1 MRINFFSILGF
12 AFFRHVFRLK
22 MTIPFFFFLFLQ
34 IVENFSNMDT
44 EQNNLIDLRK
54 IFTAKVPK
62 LMKHMPNWLFRKI
75 QRLLHEDDINEILT
89 KYADKEGIDFINAV
103 VADFNLD
110 VVLKG
115 VDNLMASDRVLV
127 ASNHPLGG
135 LDGIALI
142 GAVGNHRGNT
152 LTPVNDF
159 LMFVKNLRP
168 IFIPVSKVGSATA
181 NREESLKLFNETF
194 AGDATICYFPFG
206 LCSRKTKGGKI
217 MDLDWKKTFVT
228 KSKAYQRDIV
238 PVHIEGRNSNFF
250 YNLARLRKGL
260 GIKVNIEMAFLVDEF
275 FKQRNKQLTIT
286 FGKPIP
292 YQTFDRRFTDA
303 QWAEKLRT
311 FSYNLAKDADLV
323 FDPQKEYTI

>member
-1 MRINFFSILGF
+1 MESEE
-12 AFFRHVFRLK
+12 
-22 MTIPFFFFLFLQ
+22 T
-34 IVENFSNMDT
+34 
-44 EQNNLIDLRK
+44 NLIDLRK

-62 LMKHMPNWLFRKI
+62 LMNHMPEWLFRKI

-89 KYADKEGIDFINAV
+89 KYAGKEGLDFINAV
-103 VADFNLD
+103 VADFNLE
-110 VVLKG
+110 VELRG
-115 VDNLMASDRVLV
+115 VDNLMASDRILV

-142 GAVGNHRGNT
+142 GAVGNHRGET

-159 LMFVKNLRP
+159 LMFVQNLRP

-206 LCSRKTKGGKI
+206 LCSRKTDDGKI

-228 KSKAYQRDIV
+228 KSRAFQRDIV
-238 PVHIEGRNSNFF
+238 PVHIDGRNTDFF
-250 YNLARLRKGL
+250 YNLARWRKKL
-260 GIKVNIEMAFLVDEF
+260 KIKANIEMAFLVDEF
-275 FKQRNKQLTIT
+275 FKQRNKKLVIS

-292 YQTFDRRFTDA
+292 YQTFDKRFTDA

-311 FSYNLAKDADLV
+311 FSYQLGKDCNEA
-323 FDPQKEYTI
+323 FDATKNYTI

>member
-1 MRINFFSILGF
+1 METGQS
-12 AFFRHVFRLK
+12 
-22 MTIPFFFFLFLQ
+22 
-34 IVENFSNMDT
+34 
-44 EQNNLIDLRK
+44 NLIDLRA

-89 KYADKEGIDFINAV
+89 KYADKQGLDFINAV
-103 VADFNLD
+103 VADFNLN
-110 VVLKG
+110 VVLEG
-115 VDNLMASDRVLV
+115 VDNLMAGDRILV

-142 GAVGNHRGNT
+142 GAVGNHRGVT

-159 LMFVKNLRP
+159 LMFVENLRP

-181 NREESLKLFNETF
+181 NREESLRIFNETF

-206 LCSRKTKGGKI
+206 LCSRKTKGGKV

-228 KSKAYQRDIV
+228 KSKAFGRDIV

-250 YNLARLRKGL
+250 YNLARLRKNL
-260 GIKVNIEMAFLVDEF
+260 KIKVNIEMAFLVDEF
-275 FKQRNKQLTIT
+275 FKQRNKTLTIS

-292 YQTFDRRFTDA
+292 YQTFDRRYNDA

-311 FSYNLAKDADLV
+311 FSYQLPKDVNQV
-323 FDPQKEYTI
+323 FDPEKEYSI

>member
-1 MRINFFSILGF
+1 M
-12 AFFRHVFRLK
+12 
-22 MTIPFFFFLFLQ
+22 
-34 IVENFSNMDT
+34 ET
-44 EQNNLIDLRK
+44 EQNNLINLRE

-62 LMKHMPNWLFRKI
+62 VMKHMPDWLFRKI

-103 VADFNLD
+103 VDDFNLD
-110 VVLKG
+110 VVLEG
-115 VDNLMASDRVLV
+115 VDNLMASDRIVV

-142 GAVGNHRGNT
+142 GAVGNHRGET

-159 LMFVKNLRP
+159 LMFVKNLQP

-181 NREESLKLFNETF
+181 NREESLRLFNETF

-206 LCSRKTKGGKI
+206 LCSRRTKDGKI
-217 MDLDWKKTFVT
+217 MDLDWKKTFIT

-238 PVHIEGRNSNFF
+238 PTHIVGRNSKFF
-250 YNLARLRKGL
+250 YNLAYWRKRL

-275 FKQRNKQLTIT
+275 FKQRNKQLTIY

-292 YQTFDRRFTDA
+292 YPTFDGRFTDA
-303 QWAEKLRT
+303 EWAEKLRR
-311 FSYNLAKDADLV
+311 FSYQLPNDVNQV
-323 FDPQKEYTI
+323 FDPEKEYTI

>member
-1 MRINFFSILGF
+1 M
-12 AFFRHVFRLK
+12 
-22 MTIPFFFFLFLQ
+22 
-34 IVENFSNMDT
+34 ENG
-44 EQNNLIDLRK
+44 QNNLIDLRK

-62 LMKHMPNWLFRKI
+62 LMKHMPEWLFRKI

-89 KYADKEGIDFINAV
+89 KYADLQGLDFINAV
-103 VADFNLD
+103 VSDFNLD
-110 VVLKG
+110 VVLEG
-115 VDNLMASDRVLV
+115 VDNLMASDRILV

-142 GAVGNHRGNT
+142 GAVGNHRGET

-159 LMFVKNLRP
+159 LMFVKNLQP

-250 YNLARLRKGL
+250 YNLARLRKCL

-311 FSYNLAKDADLV
+311 FSYQLPKDV
-323 FDPQKEYTI
+323 NQIFDPEIEYKI

>member
-1 MRINFFSILGF
+1 M
-12 AFFRHVFRLK
+12 
-22 MTIPFFFFLFLQ
+22 FLFPIFATYCALSTM
-34 IVENFSNMDT
+34 ENMQD
-44 EQNNLIDLRK
+44 NLIDLRK

-62 LMKHMPNWLFRKI
+62 LMKHMPNWLFRRI
-75 QRLLHEDDINEILT
+75 QRLLHEADINEILT
-89 KYADKEGIDFINAV
+89 KYADQQGLDFINAV
-103 VADFNLD
+103 VKDFNLD
-110 VVLKG
+110 VVLHG

-142 GAVGNHRGNT
+142 GAVGNHRGET

-159 LMFVKNLRP
+159 LMFVKNLQP

-181 NREESLKLFNETF
+181 NREESLQLFNETF

-206 LCSRKTKGGKI
+206 LCSRKTKDGKI

-250 YNLARLRKGL
+250 YNLARLRKRL

-275 FKQRNKQLTIT
+275 FKQRNKQLTIS

-303 QWAEKLRT
+303 QWAEKLRK
-311 FSYNLAKDADLV
+311 FSYQLGNDCNLI
-323 FDPQKEYTI
+323 FDPEKDYVI

>member
-1 MRINFFSILGF
+1 M
-12 AFFRHVFRLK
+12 
-22 MTIPFFFFLFLQ
+22 
-34 IVENFSNMDT
+34 ET
-44 EQNNLIDLRK
+44 EQSNLIDLRK

-62 LMKHMPNWLFRKI
+62 LMKHMPEWLFRKI

-89 KYADKEGIDFINAV
+89 KYADKEGLDFINAV

-110 VVLKG
+110 VVLEG

-142 GAVGNHRGNT
+142 GSLGNNRGVT

-159 LMFVKNLRP
+159 LMFVKNLQP

-238 PVHIEGRNSNFF
+238 PTHIEGRNSDFF
-250 YNLARLRKGL
+250 YNLARLRKRL

-275 FKQRNKQLTIT
+275 FKQRNKQLTIY
-286 FGKPIP
+286 FGNPIP
-292 YQTFDRRFTDA
+292 YQMLDRRYTDA
-303 QWAEKLRT
+303 EWAERLRR
-311 FSYNLAKDADLV
+311 FSYQLPKDVNQV
-323 FDPQKEYTI
+323 FDPEKEYTI

>member
-1 MRINFFSILGF
+1 M
-12 AFFRHVFRLK
+12 
-22 MTIPFFFFLFLQ
+22 
-34 IVENFSNMDT
+34 ET

-62 LMKHMPNWLFRKI
+62 LMKHMPEWLFRKI

-89 KYADKEGIDFINAV
+89 KYADKEGLDFINAV

-110 VVLKG
+110 VVLEG
-115 VDNLMASDRVLV
+115 VDNLMANDRVLV

-142 GAVGNHRGNT
+142 GAVGNHKGET

-168 IFIPVSKVGSATA
+168 IFIPVGKVGNATA
-181 NREESLKLFNETF
+181 NREENLKLFNETF
-194 AGDATICYFPFG
+194 GGDATICYFPFG
-206 LCSRKTKGGKI
+206 LCSRKTNDGKI
-217 MDLDWKKTFVT
+217 MDLEWKKTFVT

-238 PVHIEGRNSNFF
+238 PTHIEGRNSNFF
-250 YNLARLRKGL
+250 YNLARLRKRL

-275 FKQRNKQLTIT
+275 FKQRNKQLTIY

-292 YQTFDRRFTDA
+292 YQMLDRRYSDA
-303 QWAEKLRT
+303 EWAERLRR
-311 FSYNLAKDADLV
+311 FSYQLPKDVNQD
-323 FDPQKEYTI
+323 FDPEKEYTI